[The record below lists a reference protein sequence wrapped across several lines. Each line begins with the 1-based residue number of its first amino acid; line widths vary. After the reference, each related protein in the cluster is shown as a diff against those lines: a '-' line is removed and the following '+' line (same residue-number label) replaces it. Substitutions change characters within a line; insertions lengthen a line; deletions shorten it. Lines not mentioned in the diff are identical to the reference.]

1 MSSSVGETAPER
13 VPSPV
18 DPLRDAV
25 AANVRRA
32 RLVHGLSLRDLSLRT
47 GTSKALLSQIE
58 RSVANPTIDVLARVA
73 SALDLSVSDLLRTHL
88 GAPEVIR
95 RGEGPEIQLEDVSIR
110 TLFAISDRRR
120 MDVSE
125 GTLPPHTRSS
135 RSAHGHASMEYAYV
149 VEGTVSVSSLDWSV
163 ELKAGDS
170 IRFSAEAEHV
180 YSTGRR
186 SARVL
191 TLVGMADD

>member
-1 MSSSVGETAPER
+1 MSSDPGESASR
-13 VPSPV
+13 VMPSPV
-18 DPLRDAV
+18 DPIREAV

-32 RLVHGLSLRDLSLRT
+32 RLVHGLSLRDLALRT

-58 RSVANPTIDVLARVA
+58 RAVANPTIDVLVRVA
-73 SALDLSVSDLLRTHL
+73 AALDLSVSDLIRTHL
-88 GAPEVIR
+88 DAPEVVR
-95 RGEGPEIQLEDVSIR
+95 RGEGTPIQLEEVSIR

-120 MDVSE
+120 LDMSE
-125 GTLPPHTRSS
+125 GTLPPHTRSA
-135 RSAHGHASMEYAYV
+135 RSEHGRASLEYAYV
-149 VEGTVSVSSLDWSV
+149 VEGTVSVSSLDWVV
-163 ELKAGDS
+163 ELRAGDS

-186 SARVL
+186 AARVL